1 MRAHNKAW
9 VVTVLMGLG
18 HLRAAYPLRD
28 LTHEGLIIYGSRR
41 TTLLPEYRLW
51 RRLRRLYYASSRAG
65 ALPLIGKAMV
75 NIMLALQ
82 RITPYYPKADQS
94 KPNLAVRYLDRLVRK
109 RGLCRGLREKIATA
123 PYPVI
128 HTFYATAIALDALE
142 EPESESCRDHY
153 LLICDADFNRVWV
166 PEEPRKSRIMYLAP
180 CTQVRR
186 RLLAYG
192 VPDESILMT
201 GFPLPKENVGSETGL
216 EILKEDLFARLLRL
230 DPSRKFFSYHQKSVL
245 NWLGRE
251 SVPASQQRHFNVMF
265 AIGGA
270 GSQAEMVR
278 KILRSLKD
286 RVRTGDIQLTL
297 SCGIQKRVFEQVLKY
312 INEAD
317 LRGELNGSIHL
328 TYDQDVYRYLER
340 FNARLGRI
348 DVLWTKPSELAF
360 YCGLG
365 LPILMSDPIG
375 SHEELNKRWLMEIH
389 AGISPPGPVEACGE
403 WLFDLRENGR
413 LAEAAWDGFLKAR
426 KLGTYK
432 IERLIRTGEFVEGSS
447 PLEQ

>member
-328 TYDQDVYRYLER
+328 IYDQDVYRYLER